1 MTVTKLIAETLDNTI
16 TVRDLDG
23 GRWWP
28 SEEALDEI
36 RASADPEAEALRI
49 CDEEPTR
56 GRWAD

>member
-1 MTVTKLIAETLDNTI
+1 MTKLITETLDSTI

-28 SEEALDEI
+28 SAEALDEI
-36 RASADPEAEALRI
+36 RASADPEATALRI